1 MPGQNAP
8 GQTAPGQIVLTGIGD
23 FDAVLFDND
32 GVLVNSMAQVDW
44 AWGAVC
50 DRHGL
55 DRDAVFAVL
64 HGRPARE
71 TLSEFVPA
79 DRLDAVNDELLALEM
94 DPSVHVPAMNGA
106 IEFIGALMDS
116 GLRWAVATSATAP
129 LAASRMGS
137 AGIPTPPVLVTADQV
152 RAGKPAPDPY
162 LLAASRLGVDPARC
176 VVIEDAPSGVAAGR
190 SAGATVIAVRT
201 THTDSELL
209 GAAHIVDDLAAL
221 HSLLVVP

>member
-1 MPGQNAP
+1 MNHLWRSHV
-8 GQTAPGQIVLTGIGD
+8 TTVLTGIGE

-44 AWGAVC
+44 AWGTIC

-79 DRLDAVNDELLALEM
+79 ERLDTVNNELLALEM
-94 DPSVHVPAMNGA
+94 DPSVHVPPLNGA
-106 IEFIGALMDS
+106 IQFISALITAGAK
-116 GLRWAVATSATAP
+116 WAVATSATAP

-137 AGIPTPPVLVTADQV
+137 AGIPKPPVLVTADQV
-152 RAGKPAPDPY
+152 RVGKPAPDPY
-162 LLAASRLGVDPARC
+162 LLAASRLGVDPIRC
-176 VVIEDAPSGVAAGR
+176 VVIEDAPSGVAAGIA
-190 SAGATVIAVRT
+190 AGATVIALRT
-201 THTDSELL
+201 THADHELH
-209 GAAHIVDDLAAL
+209 GASYIVDDLAAL
-221 HSLLVVP
+221 HLLLVRD